1 MISQAKAQIQKW
13 IGLTTTLGIFLLIL
27 FAMLVSPAIDRSN
40 VFQIMGWTLGFA
52 ALPTG
57 VMIWYHFHVM
67 WDRFHRIAV
76 FLEAP
81 AAKSPVSAQEALT
94 LALNFPIE
102 MPLLGIA
109 AWAVGGA
116 GAMVGMAFATDWIPA
131 WSVMGS
137 LYAAALSSAVII
149 AVFQFFLFRRVL
161 DALVRAIIR
170 REPQLLDQKLKL
182 HRTPMRMVMLISIV
196 LIVLIS
202 LFFSTLASYRQAA
215 ETLQTWVGRTYLPEV
230 VGLAGLIENYPLAE
244 TEGRARAVESL
255 KAASLAGQR
264 EVMLVQ
270 DNDPKLDLV
279 TGRPHGDPRVS
290 ITTVEKMCDT
300 APDHSDTSFNPF
312 RDMISVFS
320 CFTQKD
326 AAGADHTYYLIVNY
340 PWKNYSQN
348 LSNLFRISI
357 VLLCATLIIATL
369 MASVVARD
377 LAYPIKRLGAFTE
390 EVAQGRIQEDV
401 FFYANDE
408 MGDLARSLRLMARGL
423 RDIILRIGDAA
434 KSLDQATTLITD
446 TSHLVDQGAHGQ
458 EQAVEEAFT
467 SLMEMNVNLQGIAEN
482 VETLSAAAEES
493 SSSIFEMSTAVKRI
507 NEHMES
513 LNSSIS
519 DTSSSINQMIAAVD
533 QVAENVTNLSAITEE
548 TASSM
553 SEMDQAIREVEVGSL
568 ETARLAEGM
577 TANAEEGMHTVAKS
591 AESTREIADVVRHA
605 QEVINRL
612 GERAEEIGK
621 IVQVIDEV
629 ASQTNLLALNAA
641 IIAAQAGERG
651 RGFAVVADEIKGLA
665 ERTAGSTREITQ
677 LIQGVQAES
686 EQAVG
691 AISAGARSVAEGT
704 TLSEHGRAALA
715 KIVESTVQATE
726 RVKEIARATQEQ
738 TSSSRQVSQAIDQVA
753 DRVNQISVST
763 QEQSK
768 GGAQILKATDQMK
781 QFSAQVKRTTEEQ
794 LQGSKLITK
803 SIENITDMLFNI
815 NTAQQEQRKASQMVI
830 QLMERIKQVAGQNV
844 ESANRLR
851 EVVRQL
857 QDQSQSLRAEM
868 SRFKV

>member
-1 MISQAKAQIQKW
+1 MIRQAKAQIQKW
-13 IGLTTTLGIFLLIL
+13 ISITTTFGIFLLCL
-27 FAMLVSPAIDRSN
+27 FAMLVSPTINRLNA
-40 VFQIMGWTLGFA
+40 VQIIGWTLAFC

-57 VMIWYHFHVM
+57 LMVVIHFRVM
-67 WDRFHRIAV
+67 WARFKKIASYI
-76 FLEAP
+76 ES
-81 AAKSPVSAQEALT
+81 SPGASQTSAQEALA

-102 MPLLGIA
+102 MPLLGIL

-116 GAMVGMAFATDWIPA
+116 GAMVGTDFSTDWIPA
-131 WSVMGS
+131 WSDMGS
-137 LYAAALSSAVII
+137 IYAAILTSAIII

-161 DALVRAIIR
+161 DPMVGAIIH
-170 REPQLLDQKLKL
+170 REPHLLDQKLPL
-182 HRTPMRMVMLISIV
+182 RRTPLRTVMLISIV

-215 ETLQTWVGRTYLPEV
+215 ATLQVWVGRSYLPEV
-230 VGLAGLIENYPLAE
+230 VGLVGLIEKYPLAE

-264 EVMLVQ
+264 EVLLIQ
-270 DNDPKLDLV
+270 DADWKTDLIS
-279 TGRPHGDPRVS
+279 GRPHGDPKVS
-290 ITTVEKMCDT
+290 VLTVEKMCNQSESHGST
-300 APDHSDTSFNPF
+300 NFNPF
-312 RDMISVFS
+312 RDAISVFS

-326 AAGADHTYYLIVNY
+326 AAGADHTYYLLVNY
-340 PWKNYSQN
+340 PWKNYREN
-348 LSNLFRISI
+348 LSQLFWLS
-357 VLLCATLIIATL
+357 LLLLGVTLIIASL
-369 MASVVARD
+369 MAAVVARD

-390 EVAQGRIQEDV
+390 EVAQGHIQEDV

-423 RDIILRIGDAA
+423 RAIILRIGDAA
-434 KSLDQATTLITD
+434 KSLDQATALITE
-446 TSHLVDQGAHGQ
+446 TSGLVDQGAHGQ

-493 SSSIFEMSTAVKRI
+493 SSSIFEMNTAVKRI

-513 LNSSIS
+513 LNASIN
-519 DTSSSINQMIAAVD
+519 DTSSSINQMTAAID

-553 SEMDQAIREVEVGSL
+553 SEMDQAIREVEMGAL
-568 ETARLAEGM
+568 ETAKLAEGM
-577 TANAEEGMHTVAKS
+577 SANADEGMRTVAKS
-591 AESTREIADVVRHA
+591 AESTRQIAEVIRHA

-641 IIAAQAGERG
+641 IIAAQAGEHG

-691 AISAGARSVAEGT
+691 AVSAGARSVAEGT
-704 TLSEHGRAALA
+704 TLSEQGRVALA

-738 TSSSRQVSQAIDQVA
+738 TSSSRQISQAIDQVA

-768 GGAQILKATDQMK
+768 GGAQILNATEQMK

-830 QLMERIKQVAGQNV
+830 QMMERIKQVTQQNV

-857 QDQSQSLRAEM
+857 QDQSQLLRAEM